1 MTCCWYNNGV
11 RSNSTLSPHCKSF
24 LDPGL
29 MEPQSDFADCDFW
42 VFAELG
48 REERADVGRDPPATV
63 SDRARAEDG
72 RAEEGR

>member
-1 MTCCWYNNGV
+1 
-11 RSNSTLSPHCKSF
+11 
-24 LDPGL
+24 
-29 MEPQSDFADCDFW
+29 MEPQSDFADCDFC